1 MITPHP
7 SLLPQGEK
15 EKQAPVDRN
24 MKFKNFYF
32 PLMIFLFALG
42 CAAAP
47 AVLETY
53 KTSSLGKGIA
63 GAAQSLQPIGEE
75 EEKTIGGSLA
85 IQVFNRYGGMHEN
98 AGLQRYITLVGRAL
112 ADVSDRPDLDYH
124 FAVVNSEQPNAFAT
138 PGGYVFLTVGLLRL
152 MENEAQ
158 LAGVLGHE
166 IAHISHRH
174 ALQTLERSKKLS
186 GFGALT
192 VGMLGQDPSLFDKVI
207 EQAGEIIFKFGL
219 DKNLEYEA
227 DNMGAEYAFRLGYHP
242 EGLNNFLAILQQ
254 SLPGKESVFLST
266 HPSPQDRLH
275 QLAGFSA
282 EHKSGLSNPLFA
294 AEFQQATQGKF

>member
-1 MITPHP
+1 
-7 SLLPQGEK
+7 
-15 EKQAPVDRN
+15 
-24 MKFKNFYF
+24 MKLKNFYF
-32 PLMIFLFALG
+32 LLMIFLFALG

-47 AVLETY
+47 LVVETY
-53 KTSSLGKGIA
+53 KTSSLGKGIK
-63 GAAQSLQPIGEE
+63 GAAESLQPIGEE

-85 IQVFNRYGGMHEN
+85 IQVFNRFGGMYDN
-98 AGLQRYITLVGRAL
+98 ADLQRYISLIGRAL

-124 FAVVNSEQPNAFAT
+124 FAIVNSEQPNAFAT
-138 PGGYVFLTVGLLRL
+138 PGGYVFVTAGLLRM

-166 IAHISHRH
+166 IAHVTHRH

-227 DNMGAEYAFRLGYHP
+227 DKMGTEYAFRLGYNSS
-242 EGLNNFLAILQQ
+242 GLKNFLDILKQ
-254 SLPGKESVFLST
+254 SLPGRESVFLST
-266 HPSPQDRLH
+266 HPSPQDRLN
-275 QLAGFSA
+275 QLAGLAA
-282 EHKSGLSNPLFA
+282 EYQSGFSNPLFA